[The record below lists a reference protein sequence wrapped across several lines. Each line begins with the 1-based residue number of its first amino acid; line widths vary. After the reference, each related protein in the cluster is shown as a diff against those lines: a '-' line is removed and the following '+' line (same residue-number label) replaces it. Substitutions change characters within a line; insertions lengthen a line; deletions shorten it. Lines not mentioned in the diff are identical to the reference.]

1 MRILIQPLLHTM
13 CVVQPV
19 VEAQKQTEEYGETE
33 QQTGDLDWGAS
44 AADPGLDM
52 ARYGPFN
59 NPQKI
64 VGSCNLGN
72 FGNFWHEMANS
83 KIAKSVI

>member
-1 MRILIQPLLHTM
+1 MKKESSIF
-13 CVVQPV
+13 
-19 VEAQKQTEEYGETE
+19 G
-33 QQTGDLDWGAS
+33 GDHNDHM
-44 AADPGLDM
+44 LDM

-72 FGNFWHEMANS
+72 LGNFWHEMANS
-83 KIAKSVI
+83 KIAKSLI

>member
-1 MRILIQPLLHTM
+1 MGCDCGKHL
-13 CVVQPV
+13 
-19 VEAQKQTEEYGETE
+19 ETE
-33 QQTGDLDWGAS
+33 AEKGGCQKS
-44 AADPGLDM
+44 AELEARDQVHVDM

-72 FGNFWHEMANS
+72 LGNFWHEMANS

>member
-1 MRILIQPLLHTM
+1 MFGAFIKSWVLGLMRCHVPR
-13 CVVQPV
+13 V
-19 VEAQKQTEEYGETE
+19 
-33 QQTGDLDWGAS
+33 
-44 AADPGLDM
+44 DM

-72 FGNFWHEMANS
+72 LGNFWHEMANS
-83 KIAKSVI
+83 EIAKSVIYVIKVIYLTKFSKKLAMIKKFR

>member
-1 MRILIQPLLHTM
+1 MTSIKNAPRHVHLNII
-13 CVVQPV
+13 
-19 VEAQKQTEEYGETE
+19 
-33 QQTGDLDWGAS
+33 
-44 AADPGLDM
+44 DM

-59 NPQKI
+59 NPKKI

>member
-1 MRILIQPLLHTM
+1 MMMNDGGDWTTVMTNDDENEFDNHNDNDYSSWYILVNI
-13 CVVQPV
+13 
-19 VEAQKQTEEYGETE
+19 GE
-33 QQTGDLDWGAS
+33 
-44 AADPGLDM
+44 LDM

-72 FGNFWHEMANS
+72 LGNFWHEMAKS
-83 KIAKSVI
+83 KIAKIRN

>member
-1 MRILIQPLLHTM
+1 MVFAM
-13 CVVQPV
+13 
-19 VEAQKQTEEYGETE
+19 KG
-33 QQTGDLDWGAS
+33 G
-44 AADPGLDM
+44 GLEVDM

-72 FGNFWHEMANS
+72 LGNFWHEMANS

>member
-1 MRILIQPLLHTM
+1 MDQITFFGTFIRGG
-13 CVVQPV
+13 
-19 VEAQKQTEEYGETE
+19 QKKISPQN
-33 QQTGDLDWGAS
+33 DLKWQENLSIFFQSREPFWDI
-44 AADPGLDM
+44 DM

>member
-1 MRILIQPLLHTM
+1 MAGWILTVGLTFGVEQW
-13 CVVQPV
+13 
-19 VEAQKQTEEYGETE
+19 VEAS
-33 QQTGDLDWGAS
+33 LIFV
-44 AADPGLDM
+44 DM

>member
-1 MRILIQPLLHTM
+1 MSCIFPTKKTLTYEVGSENAKVNLTVRLCL
-13 CVVQPV
+13 
-19 VEAQKQTEEYGETE
+19 
-33 QQTGDLDWGAS
+33 GAV
-44 AADPGLDM
+44 LKVDM

-72 FGNFWHEMANS
+72 FGNFWQEMANS

>member
-1 MRILIQPLLHTM
+1 MGVGGNDTR
-13 CVVQPV
+13 
-19 VEAQKQTEEYGETE
+19 QTNGTIMMKV
-33 QQTGDLDWGAS
+33 
-44 AADPGLDM
+44 DM

-72 FGNFWHEMANS
+72 FGNFWQEMANS

>member
-1 MRILIQPLLHTM
+1 MRYG
-13 CVVQPV
+13 
-19 VEAQKQTEEYGETE
+19 QTPPAV
-33 QQTGDLDWGAS
+33 LD
-44 AADPGLDM
+44 LDM

>member
-1 MRILIQPLLHTM
+1 MIGPGSDKKH
-13 CVVQPV
+13 PV
-19 VEAQKQTEEYGETE
+19 VENFEPKFCM
-33 QQTGDLDWGAS
+33 LDC
-44 AADPGLDM
+44 DIKILDM

-72 FGNFWHEMANS
+72 LGNFWHEMANS

>member
-1 MRILIQPLLHTM
+1 MRVGVTPIFFGT
-13 CVVQPV
+13 
-19 VEAQKQTEEYGETE
+19 QKEHEKR
-33 QQTGDLDWGAS
+33 LKR
-44 AADPGLDM
+44 LDM